1 MLYFSFFMHYSSG
14 VLAGLVAI
22 TPGSGFV
29 APWASL
35 IFGAVSAGC
44 CNLAVRL
51 KERLGYD
58 DQLDAFGLHAV
69 GASVGTILTGVFH
82 QAYIVD
88 MDGGDRGSLNSG
100 LIEGGYK
107 LIGYQA
113 IALVSIAV
121 YAFVMTYLILTV
133 MNLIPGI
140 SFQVTEE
147 HAEQGFDMVEMGEGA
162 YDYSVKDKDGKWVS
176 RYMEDGVEIKL
187 TSTKDEKEALKAA
200 EIVQSETIDD

>member
-1 MLYFSFFMHYSSG
+1 MLCSSG

-22 TPGSGFV
+22 TPGSGYV

-35 IFGAVSAGC
+35 IFGVVSAGC

-113 IALVSIAV
+113 IALVTIAV
-121 YAFVMTYLILTV
+121 YAFVMTYLILLA
-133 MNLIPGI
+133 MNFIPGI
-140 SFQVTEE
+140 SFEVTEE
-147 HAEQGFDMVEMGEGA
+147 HTEQGFDMVEMGEGA
-162 YDYSVKDKDGKWVS
+162 YDYSVKDKNGKWVS
-176 RYMEDGVEIKL
+176 RYMEEGVGKE
-187 TSTKDEKEALKAA
+187 DEKAA
-200 EIVQSETIDD
+200 AVAKSGEFLEVPK